1 MPNFLFRKID
11 SMTELDTYSQSL
23 PKDQLYTK
31 KLLIVLSK
39 LRASGISTED
49 IQHLEVLSDSLEHKA
64 ADELDQKEQILLKKI
79 HFAVKELGLVEG

>member
-1 MPNFLFRKID
+1 MA
-11 SMTELDTYSQSL
+11 ELDKNTQTL
-23 PKDQLYTK
+23 PQDLLYTK

-49 IQHLEVLSDSLEHKA
+49 IQHLEVLSNALEQKA

-79 HFAVKELGLVEG
+79 HFAVKELGLVDESP